1 MSEVRLIDANALIE
15 KAWDA
20 DTRCGYVQ
28 VVDVGDIEAAPT
40 IDPVK
45 HGRWEWKDDPY
56 EFFDKIPVCSECGCT
71 TKYREITAFCPHCG
85 ARMDGEE
92 G

>member
-40 IDPVK
+40 IDLVK

-56 EFFDKIPVCSECGCT
+56 EFFDKSC
-71 TKYREITAFCPHCG
+71 
-85 ARMDGEE
+85 
-92 G
+92 